1 MVGGRN
7 RQALSELRERVRI
20 LEEELQEQQQLS
32 RRITELTD
40 LVAELLKPLAARD
53 EQAAESLQAY
63 RDRL

>member
-7 RQALSELRERVRI
+7 QQALAELRERIRV
-20 LEEELQEQQQLS
+20 LEEELHEQQQLS

-40 LVAELLKPLAARD
+40 LVAELLMPLAARD
-53 EQAAESLQAY
+53 EQAAEALQAY

>member
-7 RQALSELRERVRI
+7 RQALSELRERVRT
-20 LEEELQEQQQLS
+20 LEEELHEQQQLS
-32 RRITELTD
+32 RRISELTD
-40 LVAELLKPLAARD
+40 LVAELLMSLAARD

>member
-7 RQALSELRERVRI
+7 RQALAELRERIRV

-40 LVAELLKPLAARD
+40 LVAELLMPLAARD
-53 EQAAESLQAY
+53 EKAAESLQAY

>member
-7 RQALSELRERVRI
+7 RQALSKLRERVRT
-20 LEEELQEQQQLS
+20 LEEELHEQQQLS
-32 RRITELTD
+32 RRISELTD
-40 LVAELLKPLAARD
+40 LVAELLMSLAARD